1 MKMKIG
7 VLALQGAFREHRWML
22 EKLGVEVV
30 EIRKAEELGEIDGLI
45 IPGGESTTI
54 GKLLN
59 DFKIM
64 ELLQE
69 KMAKGFP
76 VYGTCA
82 GMILLCDEILGSEQ
96 PRIGGIDAKVRRNAY
111 GRQLES
117 FEADFLVKEMGDK
130 PFRAVFIRAPYI
142 ESVGE
147 KVDVMAVVQDHI
159 VVAKQGNLL
168 VSAFHPELTEDSR
181 IHEYFL
187 QMVKENKK

>member
-1 MKMKIG
+1 MKIG

-22 EKLGVEVV
+22 EKLGVEGV
-30 EIRKAEELGEIDGLI
+30 EIRKTEELDEIDGLI
-45 IPGGESTTI
+45 IPGGESTTM

-64 ELLQE
+64 EPLRE
-69 KMAKGFP
+69 KIAKGFP

-117 FEADFLVKEMGDK
+117 FEADFLVKEMGDQ

-147 KVDVMAVVQDHI
+147 RVDVMAVVQDHI

>member
-1 MKMKIG
+1 MKIG

-22 EKLGVEVV
+22 EKLGVEGV
-30 EIRKAEELGEIDGLI
+30 EIRKTEELDEIDGLI
-45 IPGGESTTI
+45 IPGGESTTM

-64 ELLQE
+64 EPLRE

-117 FEADFLVKEMGDK
+117 FEADFLVKEMGDQ

>member
-1 MKMKIG
+1 MKIG

-22 EKLGVEVV
+22 EKLGVEGV
-30 EIRKAEELGEIDGLI
+30 EIRKTEELDEIDGLI
-45 IPGGESTTI
+45 IPGGESTTM

-64 ELLQE
+64 EPLRE

-117 FEADFLVKEMGDK
+117 FEADFLVKEMGDQ

-147 KVDVMAVVQDHI
+147 RVDLMAVVQDHI

>member
-1 MKMKIG
+1 MNIG

-22 EKLGVEVV
+22 EKLGVEVTEV
-30 EIRKAEELGEIDGLI
+30 RKPEDLEVVDGLV

-64 ELLQE
+64 EPLRQ
-69 KMAKGFP
+69 KISNGFP

-82 GMILLCDEILGSEQ
+82 GMILLCDEILDSEQ
-96 PRIGGIDAKVRRNAY
+96 PRIGGIHAKVRRNAY

-117 FEADFLVKEMGDK
+117 FEADFYVEGMGEE

-142 ESVGE
+142 EEADPEVLILAR
-147 KVDVMAVVQDHI
+147 VNDHI
-159 VVAKQGNLL
+159 VVAQQGNLL
-168 VSAFHPELTEDSR
+168 VSAFHPELTDDER
-181 IHEYFL
+181 IHKYFIK
-187 QMVKENKK
+187 MVEGTLAR